1 MVAFEKANSLKN
13 PFSYCFYYCSV
24 WQVSFNKGN
33 VLIDL
38 LKLRIFPL
46 MSHTISFSFYKPK
59 AGLYQG
65 FYGVVFFPDMNKV
78 ILTGVMGGDMCK
90 ILLIVVTG

>member
-1 MVAFEKANSLKN
+1 
-13 PFSYCFYYCSV
+13 
-24 WQVSFNKGN
+24 
-33 VLIDL
+33 
-38 LKLRIFPL
+38 

-59 AGLYQG
+59 ASLYQG